1 MTLKLRGPASPSAS
15 TRSHPSPC
23 QNPCAP
29 SGRRARLPPLVSP
42 GCLTCCVNEIQ
53 QGSFVATLIRNL
65 WQKKGEFPRAK
76 LSAVKTAA
84 ALSPRSGA
92 QRAHSGHHRARHIL
106 PRGFDFATFPSF
118 RRLRPPGAL
127 QAAAPSAE
135 PLQPCRACRP
145 RSSPLPR
152 SWRQLQAR
160 RRAPMAVERQ
170 RKVVGLQLPSCLHC
184 CLTCRRRLTMRLQS
198 VIKSQG

>member
-1 MTLKLRGPASPSAS
+1 MLKRSQALQLSACQYFCSSVHLSGWLLLFGSAVESAMTTLA
-15 TRSHPSPC
+15 
-23 QNPCAP
+23 
-29 SGRRARLPPLVSP
+29 
-42 GCLTCCVNEIQ
+42 LTESYQ
-53 QGSFVATLIRNL
+53 LTSFIRNL

-106 PRGFDFATFPSF
+106 PRGFDFATTPSF

-135 PLQPCRACRP
+135 PCRACRP

-152 SWRQLQAR
+152 SWRQVQAK

-198 VIKSQG
+198 LIKS

>member
-1 MTLKLRGPASPSAS
+1 M
-15 TRSHPSPC
+15 
-23 QNPCAP
+23 
-29 SGRRARLPPLVSP
+29 
-42 GCLTCCVNEIQ
+42 
-53 QGSFVATLIRNL
+53 FIRNL
-65 WQKKGEFPRAK
+65 WQKKGQFPRAK

-106 PRGFDFATFPSF
+106 PRGFDFATTPSF

-135 PLQPCRACRP
+135 PCRACRP

-152 SWRQLQAR
+152 SWRFQAAGTDAR
-160 RRAPMAVERQ
+160 MEKDDCKITRGRLCAARAPGGGFAAAARPARDRSGSLNTEKMHPELRE
-170 RKVVGLQLPSCLHC
+170 
-184 CLTCRRRLTMRLQS
+184 
-198 VIKSQG
+198 

>member
-1 MTLKLRGPASPSAS
+1 MKLHEVSLKFHGKFQIAKLPSPS
-15 TRSHPSPC
+15 
-23 QNPCAP
+23 
-29 SGRRARLPPLVSP
+29 PPLSLDRKKKSKP
-42 GCLTCCVNEIQ
+42 IIFMNFEVN
-53 QGSFVATLIRNL
+53 SLIRNL
-65 WQKKGEFPRAK
+65 WQKKGQFPRAK

-118 RRLRPPGAL
+118 HRLRPPGAL
-127 QAAAPSAE
+127 QAAAPIDE
-135 PLQPCRACRP
+135 PCRACRP

-152 SWRQLQAR
+152 SWRQVQAR

-198 VIKSQG
+198 LIKS